1 MGLTRPWQ
9 TQAGPIWSHLGL
21 KLNKHDA
28 HASIPV
34 GIQDVRPLG
43 ISMADLKLSQE
54 RPAMEWGWWKAT

>member
-43 ISMADLKLSQE
+43 ISMADLKLS
-54 RPAMEWGWWKAT
+54 